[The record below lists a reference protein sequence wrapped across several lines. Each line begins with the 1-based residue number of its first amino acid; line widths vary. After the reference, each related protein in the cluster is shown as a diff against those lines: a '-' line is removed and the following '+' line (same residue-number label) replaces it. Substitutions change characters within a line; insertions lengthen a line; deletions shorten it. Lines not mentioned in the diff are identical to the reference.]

1 MVKGISH
8 VIKDY
13 GGGSDA
19 ERRIN
24 CPFLNSISIEDQK

>member
-13 GGGSDA
+13 GGGRDSESIVPA
-19 ERRIN
+19 LIQTLSRIKN
-24 CPFLNSISIEDQK
+24 E